1 MTKKEPQTDCDEREQ
16 KKNKKTKKRR
26 EAHKRAFIT
35 QERERERERERE
47 KTRED
52 ERLIG
57 GCRWGVLRWK
67 NWKENEKFAM
77 EKKEEEK
84 NARAKRDSNDWRKD
98 RRFQTNSRQVE
109 VHVYV

>member
-1 MTKKEPQTDCDEREQ
+1 MRGNK
-16 KKNKKTKKRR
+16 KKTKKPKKEERR
-26 EAHKRAFIT
+26 TNARSSRK
-35 QERERERERERE
+35 RERERERERE